1 MSPKTTKGGLGKGLG
16 ALIPSSSERER
27 LIEIPIEEII
37 PNPYQPRKSI
47 ENDSLEELAS
57 SIKQHGLLQP
67 IVVRKKEEGY
77 EIIAGERRYRAAK
90 MAGLKKIPALVKEAS
105 EEETMEYALIEN
117 LQREDLNPMEAANA
131 IKFLIERFGLTQE
144 EVADRIG
151 KKRSTVANL
160 LRLLKLP
167 GDLQKMVAD
176 GQISMGH
183 ARALLSL
190 DDPEEQ
196 KRIASEIV
204 SHSLTVRDV
213 EQEVSKRT
221 SKEAKTKIAEKRS
234 LDIYGVRV
242 KVKRGQKNSIEIFFD
257 NEEEVDWFLRKL
269 EEILSLKD

>member
-117 LQREDLNPMEAANA
+117 LQREDLNPIEAANA